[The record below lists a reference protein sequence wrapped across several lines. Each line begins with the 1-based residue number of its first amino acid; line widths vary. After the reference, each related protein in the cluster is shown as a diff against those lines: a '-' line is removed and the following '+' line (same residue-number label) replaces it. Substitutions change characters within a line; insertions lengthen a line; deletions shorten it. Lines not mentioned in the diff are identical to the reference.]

1 MLGVNETYRHND
13 SRLKFDRSLRFELFK
28 LTPSF
33 DCEMVDL
40 DCEMVVETWRG
51 GLGFSPEVS
60 SCSFQKPIVTILD
73 YFFPK

>member
-13 SRLKFDRSLRFELFK
+13 SRLKFDRSLGFELFK

-51 GLGFSPEVS
+51 GLGFSRGE
-60 SCSFQKPIVTILD
+60 FM
-73 YFFPK
+73 FFSKANCYDIRLFFS